1 LQSLP
6 KIIKNLHWMCI
17 EAKHG
22 TVVSIVGGSIA
33 ESSQDYK
40 DQLTTI
46 KKAQMVLNCV

>member
-1 LQSLP
+1 
-6 KIIKNLHWMCI
+6 MCI

-40 DQLTTI
+40 EPTLDVYRGKTWYSS
-46 KKAQMVLNCV
+46 